1 MKRATSFDE
10 VNGRPD
16 AAPAMSEPSRLVIV
30 GASLAGLRAAEAARR
45 SGFAGTVT
53 LVGAEEHLPYDR
65 PPLSK
70 EYLDASPREALTFRD
85 RNHLTGELGV
95 ELRLGTRAQALD
107 DEAKVIAT
115 DAGDVPFD
123 ALVIATGARARVLPN
138 TSRLAGVHVLR
149 TLDDAIALREALDA
163 GARVAIIGAGFIGS
177 EIASSARK
185 RGLEVTIVEAQPT
198 PLERS
203 IGARLG
209 TAISSLHERNGTRLV
224 CGRAVE
230 SLAGDDR
237 VTGVRLTG
245 GETIPA
251 DLVVVGIGA
260 IPETEWLRGS
270 GVQIDDGV
278 ICDASLATSVPGI
291 YAAGDVASWH
301 NPTMGRRQRLEHWSS
316 AAEQGAVAARNAVSP
331 ATAREYGTVP
341 YFWSDWYD
349 HRIQFVGA
357 PDADEVVVVDGDPDC
372 DNRWTALYRGGD
384 RLVGAL
390 TLNGQNVIMKYR
402 AQIMRGRSWDE
413 ALEFARHRRGMVSS
427 A

>member
-1 MKRATSFDE
+1 
-10 VNGRPD
+10 
-16 AAPAMSEPSRLVIV
+16 MSEPSRLVVV

-45 SGFAGTVT
+45 AGFAGTVT

-70 EYLDASPREALTFRD
+70 EYLDASPPEALTFRD
-85 RNHLTGELGV
+85 RDHLTGELGI
-95 ELRLGTRAQALD
+95 ELMLGTRAQALD
-107 DEAKVIAT
+107 DQAKVVAT

-123 ALVIATGARARVLPN
+123 GLVIATGARARVLPN
-138 TSRLAGVHVLR
+138 TAHLTGVHVLR
-149 TLDDAIALREALDA
+149 TIDDAMALREALDA
-163 GARVAIIGAGFIGS
+163 GPRVAIIGAGFIGS

-185 RGLEVTIVEAQPT
+185 RGLEVTIVEALPT

-203 IGARLG
+203 VGARLG
-209 TAISSLHERNGTRLV
+209 TAISSLHERNGTRLI

-245 GETIPA
+245 GEMIPA

-270 GVQIDDGV
+270 RVQIDDGV
-278 ICDASLATSVPGI
+278 ICDATLATSVHGI

-301 NPTMGRRQRLEHWSS
+301 NPTTGRRQRLEHWSS

-331 ATAREYGTVP
+331 ATAAEYGTVP

-357 PDADEVVVVDGDPDC
+357 PDADEIVVVDGDPDGG
-372 DNRWTALYRGGD
+372 NRWTALYRAGD

-402 AQIMRGRSWDE
+402 TQIMRGRGWDE